1 MMQMEI
7 IILDFI
13 IIKLVIINNGN
24 ASISF
29 ENINQ
34 DVENGLLEEN
44 NETNKG
50 IWETL
55 KNYFHILIPF
65 LKTFLCINLLI
76 Y

>member
-1 MMQMEI
+1 MVM
-7 IILDFI
+7 LLFH
-13 IIKLVIINNGN
+13 
-24 ASISF
+24 F

-65 LKTFLCINLLI
+65 LKNFFCVST